1 MPQPSTVTENS
12 NTDKPEFWSHGRTI
26 DRFDQPQVAGKYP
39 AAYGT
44 SFRDRREKA
53 SLLRALQGIADGSQ
67 VLDLPCGAGRLTR
80 LLVEAGMQVT
90 GADSSPH
97 MVENAQ
103 QNWRNLC
110 AKSPSFD
117 HSVKFEVR
125 DVMDTGYDDNQ
136 FDAVFCNR
144 LFHHFNDSGTRVAAL
159 TELQRI
165 TKTSVVVSF
174 FNSFAVDAIRFRL
187 KHWLRGT
194 PPQDRIPIPM
204 NAFAADV
211 RAAGLEVDAAIPVM
225 WGLSP
230 MWYVV
235 ARPADV
241 AKTEETNAS
250 RAA

>member
-1 MPQPSTVTENS
+1 MPQPSTVTEKPD
-12 NTDKPEFWSHGRTI
+12 TEKPESWSHERTI
-26 DRFDQPQVAGKYP
+26 DRFDSPQVAGKYP

-44 SFRDRREKA
+44 SFRDHREK
-53 SLLRALQGIADGSQ
+53 SCLLTALQGITAGSQ

-80 LLVEAGMQVT
+80 LLVEAGMHVT
-90 GADSSPH
+90 GADSSSH
-97 MVENAQ
+97 MVEHAQ

-117 HSVKFEVR
+117 RNVKFEVR
-125 DVMDTGYDDNQ
+125 DVMDTGYEDRQ

-165 TKTSVVVSF
+165 TRTAVVVSF
-174 FNSFAVDAIRFRL
+174 FNSFAIDAVRFRL
-187 KHWLRGT
+187 KYWLRGT

-204 NAFAADV
+204 NDFAADV
-211 RAAGLEVDAAIPVM
+211 NAAGLEIDTTIPVM

-235 ARPADV
+235 ARPRTV
-241 AKTEETNAS
+241 AKTEDTQVA